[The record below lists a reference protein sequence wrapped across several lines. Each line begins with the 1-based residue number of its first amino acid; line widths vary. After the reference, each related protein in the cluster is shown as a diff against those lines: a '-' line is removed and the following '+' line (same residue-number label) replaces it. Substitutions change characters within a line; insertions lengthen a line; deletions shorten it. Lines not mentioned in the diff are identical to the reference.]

1 MSSLINFCHF
11 FSCSAEFEHI
21 GDMTVYHPLSDDQ
34 DEARERRNA
43 VTNPRQL
50 WPDGIVPYEI
60 ASSFSSKIIII

>member
-1 MSSLINFCHF
+1 
-11 FSCSAEFEHI
+11 
-21 GDMTVYHPLSDDQ
+21 MTVYHPLSDEQ

-43 VTNPRQL
+43 VIRPQQL